1 MNPHTKNTLAAG
13 ISGRFPSVAGLSHV
27 TSYTS
32 RLNVAATFAAILAG
46 LVVAAPAA
54 KATNNGLGL
63 TPPMGWNSWVPYG
76 KSYTQAKVESQA
88 DAMVAQISGQP
99 TGTTFQSLGYN
110 YVCMDSG
117 WRDETGVDSNGF
129 AKPDLTK
136 LPGGVTAVA
145 TYVHSKGLKI
155 GIYLTP
161 GMLLDAYTGN
171 YPIAGTTN
179 PATGTPYTTQQIVV
193 LPLTNGNTENST
205 GASYSYQIDFT
216 KPGAAQWIQ
225 NYADMLASWGV
236 DYVMWDFV
244 GPGGGNIPADDRTN
258 MEQWLIATQ
267 ATPAGSRPIWIK
279 LSNSLAFA
287 NASTWQTVANSWR
300 IDDDVHG
307 VWAEI
312 TNRMAD
318 SPQWAPFEGANSSGG
333 GWGDMDSLLVG
344 DATDYAST
352 DERRSAVTLW
362 SVCCSPLIIGQDLTK
377 LNSGDIPLITNPEVI
392 AVDQAGHVATPG
404 KTSGVW
410 RVKNPD
416 GSYTVAIFNTGS
428 SSATISC
435 NFSSDL
441 GFTGSATVR
450 DLWSRTN
457 LGTFTTTFSSGSLN
471 THACR
476 MLKITPVVVQ
486 PQAAAP
492 SFSPGAGNY
501 TSAQTV
507 SVSTTTSGASI
518 RYTTDGSTP
527 SETAGT
533 VYSNPVSVSAA
544 VTLKAIAYE
553 SGYTDSTVASAAYT
567 IGSVPPTLDFVAES
581 ISYTA
586 TGATASVQSDTNF
599 AAGKWIELAAT
610 GSTGQY
616 IDYTVTNV
624 PAGTYQVQM
633 VWKGNTTRGKLQ
645 LSVDG
650 TNVGAALDQY
660 SAAQSYPTT
669 TFGNVTFTS
678 AGNHDIRLTV
688 TGKNTSSTQY
698 YLSTYEFIL
707 VGQ

>member
-13 ISGRFPSVAGLSHV
+13 ISGRFLSVASRSHATFC
-27 TSYTS
+27 TSS
-32 RLNVAATFAAILAG
+32 VNIVAAFAVAVVG
-46 LVVAAPAA
+46 LVVDAPAA
-54 KATNNGLGL
+54 KATNNGLGQ
-63 TPPMGWNSWVPYG
+63 TPAMGWNSWVPYS

-88 DAMVAQISGQP
+88 DAMVAQIAGQP
-99 TGTTFQSLGYN
+99 AGTTLQSLGYN

-117 WRDETGVDSNGF
+117 WRDETGVDGNGF

-136 LPGGVTAVA
+136 LPGGVPAVA
-145 TYVHSKGLKI
+145 TYVHGKGLKI

-161 GMLLDAYTGN
+161 GMLEDAYNGN

-205 GASYSYQIDFT
+205 GASYSYAIDFT
-216 KPGAAQWIQ
+216 KPGATQWIQ

-267 ATPAGSRPIWIK
+267 ATPTGSRPIWIK

-287 NASTWQTVANSWR
+287 NASTWETVANSWR
-300 IDDDVHG
+300 IDDDVHST
-307 VWAEI
+307 WADV
-312 TNRMAD
+312 TDRMKD
-318 SPQWAPFEGANSSGG
+318 SPQWAPFEGPG

-344 DATDYAST
+344 DATAYAST

-362 SVCCSPLIIGQDLTK
+362 SICCSPLIIGQDLTK

-441 GFTGSATVR
+441 GFSGSASVR

-457 LGTFTTTFSSGSLN
+457 LGNFSGSFSSGSLN

-476 MLKITPVVVQ
+476 LVKVTPGTTTTTTLIASSLSYTGSGATPSLQTDTHYASPSTWVELPATATGQSIT
-486 PQAAAP
+486 
-492 SFSPGAGNY
+492 Y
-501 TSAQTV
+501 
-507 SVSTTTSGASI
+507 TTTS
-518 RYTTDGSTP
+518 
-527 SETAGT
+527 
-533 VYSNPVSVSAA
+533 
-544 VTLKAIAYE
+544 IA
-553 SGYTDSTVASAAYT
+553 
-567 IGSVPPTLDFVAES
+567 
-581 ISYTA
+581 
-586 TGATASVQSDTNF
+586 
-599 AAGKWIELAAT
+599 
-610 GSTGQY
+610 
-616 IDYTVTNV
+616 
-624 PAGTYQVQM
+624 AGTYQLQM
-633 VWKGNTTRGKLQ
+633 AWKGNNNRGQLS

-650 TNVGAALDQY
+650 GTALTPNPLDQY
-660 SAAQSYPTT
+660 SSGQTYPTT
-669 TFGNVTFTS
+669 TFSPNLTFSS
-678 AGNHDIRLTV
+678 AGTHKIKLTV
-688 TGKNTSSTQY
+688 TGKNASSSGY
-698 YLSTYEFIL
+698 SLSTYSFVLTSE
-707 VGQ
+707 